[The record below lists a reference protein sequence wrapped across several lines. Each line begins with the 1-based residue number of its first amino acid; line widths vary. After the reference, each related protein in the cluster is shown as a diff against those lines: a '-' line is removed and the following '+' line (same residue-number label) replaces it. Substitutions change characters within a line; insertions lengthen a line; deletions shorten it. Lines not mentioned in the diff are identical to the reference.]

1 MEFVGSYPGERNSG
15 MIHHL
20 RGPFEKVS
28 MPVVDF
34 MIRHS
39 VTAFQLTFIAFFGT
53 ILSALLI
60 YFELWKLGACLFLF
74 FSFFD
79 ALDGSLARRKNTA
92 GPIGAL
98 FDSVMDRIADSTILF
113 AIIFYGFK
121 AGNKEIF
128 LLGLL
133 ALIACLVT
141 SYIKAK
147 AEIFLEFGSIGL
159 LQRPERVLIIFLML
173 LFHHYLLLGLW
184 VLVIGGYITI
194 GQRLYIAYKKF
205 THQSSQPGQAPQ
217 SLEEKSS
224 PLSP

>member
-1 MEFVGSYPGERNSG
+1 MEFVGSHPGERKPG

-34 MIRHS
+34 MIRHG

-53 ILSALLI
+53 MLSALLI
-60 YFELWKLGACLFLF
+60 YLELWKVGACLFLF

-121 AGNKEIF
+121 AGDKEIF

-133 ALIACLVT
+133 ALIASLVT

-147 AEIFLEFGSIGL
+147 AEIFLEFGSIGF
-159 LQRPERVLIIFLML
+159 LQRPERVLIIFLLL
-173 LFHHYLLLGLW
+173 LFHRYLPLGLW
-184 VLVIGGYITI
+184 VLVIGGYLTI
-194 GQRLYIAYKKF
+194 AQRLCIAYKKL
-205 THQSSQPGQAPQ
+205 TKQSTQPGQAPQ
-217 SLEEKSS
+217 SLKEKSS

>member
-1 MEFVGSYPGERNSG
+1 VERKAG

-34 MIRHS
+34 LIRHRVS
-39 VTAFQLTFIAFFGT
+39 AFQLTFIAFFGT
-53 ILSALLI
+53 ILSATLI
-60 YFELWKLGACLFLF
+60 YFEIWKVGACLFLF

-79 ALDGSLARRKNTA
+79 ALDGSLARRNNTA
-92 GPIGAL
+92 GPIGAF

-133 ALIACLVT
+133 ALIASLVT

-147 AEIFLEFGSIGL
+147 AETFLEFGSIGL
-159 LQRPERVLIIFLML
+159 LQRPERILIIFLML
-173 LFHHYLLLGLW
+173 LFNHYLLLGLW

-194 GQRLYIAYKKF
+194 GQRLYIAYQKF
-205 THQSSQPGQAPQ
+205 TQQPQ
-217 SLEEKSS
+217 SPEEKSS
-224 PLSP
+224 A

>member
-1 MEFVGSYPGERNSG
+1 MQERKRG

-34 MIRHS
+34 LIRHRVS
-39 VTAFQLTFIAFFGT
+39 AFQLTFIAFFGT
-53 ILSALLI
+53 ILSAMLI
-60 YFELWKLGACLFLF
+60 YFEIWIIGACLFLF

-92 GPIGAL
+92 GPIGAF
-98 FDSVMDRIADSTILF
+98 FDSVMDRISDSTILF

-121 AGNKEIF
+121 VGNKEIF

-133 ALIACLVT
+133 SLIASLVT

-147 AEIFLEFGSIGL
+147 AETFLEFGSIGL
-159 LQRPERVLIIFLML
+159 LQRPERILIIFLML
-173 LFHHYLLLGLW
+173 LFHQYLLLGLW
-184 VLVIGGYITI
+184 LLVIGGYITI
-194 GQRLYIAYKKF
+194 GQRLYIAYQKF
-205 THQSSQPGQAPQ
+205 IQQSS
-217 SLEEKSS
+217 S
-224 PLSP
+224 